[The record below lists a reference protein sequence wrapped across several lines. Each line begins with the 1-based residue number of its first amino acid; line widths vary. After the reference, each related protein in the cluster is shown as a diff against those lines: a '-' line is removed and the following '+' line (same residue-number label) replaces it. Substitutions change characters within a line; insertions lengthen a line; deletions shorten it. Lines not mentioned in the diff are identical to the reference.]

1 MAGYAAMRAQLE
13 NDLAERLEPG
23 AFHIVMSD
31 RNVDRPSKPNLIVKF
46 DQVER
51 HPAAQGVLLAR
62 FVITVVSELT
72 TPAEA
77 DFACDRHLD
86 TLLAALQPIT
96 WVAFRNAQKAQ
107 YKGKYTCYDIHVEAI
122 TAIKKE
128 A

>member
-1 MAGYAAMRAQLE
+1 MAGYAELRARLE
-13 NDLAERLEPG
+13 NDLATRLTPG
-23 AFHIVMSD
+23 EFHIVMSD
-31 RNVDRPSKPNLIVKF
+31 RNVDRLSKPTIIVKF

-62 FVITVVSELT
+62 FIITVVSELT

-77 DFACDRHLD
+77 DYACDSHLD

-96 WVAFRNAQKAQ
+96 WVAFRSAQKAQ
-107 YKGKYTCYDIHVEAI
+107 YKKNTCYDIQVEAI

>member
-13 NDLAERLEPG
+13 NDLAARLEPG

-31 RNVDRPSKPNLIVKF
+31 RNVDRLSKPTIIVKF

-51 HPAAQGVLLAR
+51 HPNAQGVILAR
-62 FVITVVSELT
+62 LVITVVSELT

-77 DFACDRHLD
+77 DFACDEHLD
-86 TLLAALQPIT
+86 TMLAAIQPIR
-96 WVAFRNAQKAQ
+96 WVAFRDAQKAQ
-107 YKGKYTCYDIHVEAI
+107 YKSKYVCYDITVEAI